1 MAFGTPTSTKKQ
13 STDNTNV
20 TSDAIDTT
28 GYDLI
33 VIGITNAGTA
43 AATPTDSKGNTWTA
57 LTGQTGGGVIS
68 RFWYCINPTVGSGH
82 TFSTSQAFSYP
93 SIFVLAIA
101 GAAAA
106 GFDQQNGTA
115 SASATSIQ
123 PGSIT
128 PTEDNELVVA
138 LCTNDDTGN
147 TLSINGGFT
156 IAQQNVTVAFQA
168 EGGGLAYLIQTT
180 ATAANPTWSWGG
192 SSEAASTVIASF
204 KAAAGGST
212 RGTPFGTRGTAF
224 NGGRCLQ
231 GILR

>member
-1 MAFGTPTSTKKQ
+1 MAFGTPTSTKKL
-13 STDNTNV
+13 STNSTSV

-28 GYDLI
+28 GYNLI
-33 VIGITNAGTA
+33 VIGITTA
-43 AATPTDSKGNTWTA
+43 LNTAATPTDSKGNTWTA
-57 LTGQTGGGVIS
+57 LTGQGAGNVYA
-68 RFWYCINPTVGSGH
+68 RLWYSINPTVGSGH
-82 TFSTSQAFSYP
+82 TFSTSGSATYP

-106 GFDQQNGTA
+106 GFDQQNGAA
-115 SASATSIQ
+115 SASATSVQ

-128 PTEDNELVVA
+128 PTEDNELIVA

-156 IAQQNVTVAFQA
+156 IAQQNVSVGAQA

-192 SSEAASTVIASF
+192 SSEAVATVIASF
-204 KAAAGGST
+204 KAAVGGGG
-212 RGTPFGTRGTAF
+212 GTF
-224 NGGRCLQ
+224 NYLTLLGVG
-231 GILR
+231 